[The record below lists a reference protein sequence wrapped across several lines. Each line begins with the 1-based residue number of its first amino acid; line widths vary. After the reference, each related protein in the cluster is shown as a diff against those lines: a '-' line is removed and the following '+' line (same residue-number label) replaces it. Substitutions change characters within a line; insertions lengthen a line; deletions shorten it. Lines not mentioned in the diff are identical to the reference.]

1 MTVYL
6 LGKEPVFPPAEE
18 AGKDGIVAIG
28 GDLSPER
35 LIAAYSRGIFP
46 WYSEGEPILWW
57 SPNPRLVIFPDE
69 IHVSRSLRR
78 VLSRN
83 LFTITFDRYFDTIIE
98 SCRQPRKYQRET
110 WITVEMVAAYKRLH
124 ELGYAHSLEVWKDDE
139 IVGGL
144 YGVSL
149 GACFFAESMF
159 HRISNASK
167 FGLVRLVEILS
178 KLHFKLVDCQIP
190 SSHLKIMGARELPRR
205 EFIHLLEESLKTDN
219 IIGSWSYMED
229 YK

>member
-18 AGKDGIVAIG
+18 AAEDGILAVG

-35 LIAAYSRGIFP
+35 LVAAYSGGIFP
-46 WYSEGEPILWW
+46 WYSDGEPILWW

-69 IHVSRSLRR
+69 IHVSRSLKR
-78 VLSRN
+78 VLNRD
-83 LFTITFDRYFDTIIE
+83 LFTITFDRCFETVIE

-110 WITVEMVAAYKRLH
+110 WITAEMVAAYKTLH
-124 ELGYAHSLEVWKDDE
+124 ELGYAHSLEVWSNDD

-167 FGLVRLVEILS
+167 FGLVRLVQILGN
-178 KLHFKLVDCQIP
+178 LDFKLIDCQIP
-190 SSHLKIMGARELPRR
+190 SLHLKTMGAREISRG
-205 EFIHLLEESLKTDN
+205 EFLNLLEEYLIKDRVA
-219 IIGSWSYMED
+219 GSWSSLGD
-229 YK
+229 HK